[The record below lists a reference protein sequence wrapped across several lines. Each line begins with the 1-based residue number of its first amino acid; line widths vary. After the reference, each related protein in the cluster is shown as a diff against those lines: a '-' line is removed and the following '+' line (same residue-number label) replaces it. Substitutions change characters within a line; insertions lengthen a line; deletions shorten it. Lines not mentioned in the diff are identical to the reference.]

1 MEQNK
6 NKEVAQNTFTFI
18 EILFKNWLYIVMA
31 LILGALAFLG
41 YSIIN
46 IKPTY
51 TASRSYILRTTM
63 ADGSQANQATLAKKY
78 FSTVEKLIIS
88 PNTLSEVNSAYKQ
101 DQVENGIALEDIE
114 YLSSGNISVI
124 YQDTSLIFKVTYTD
138 ISQAKAIEKLSILV
152 ETFRYSDIFKEGIMA
167 SDVQLIETQTKQY
180 WVVEKNTVYAK
191 YTALGA
197 IVGFAISIVI
207 ITAIYVFDN
216 KIRDKK
222 DYEELTGVS
231 VIAYIAKEKGPKQK
245 EEE

>member
-6 NKEVAQNTFTFI
+6 NKEVSQNTFTFI

-63 ADGSQANQATLAKKY
+63 ADGTQANQATLAKRY
-78 FSTVEKLIIS
+78 FTTVEKLIIS
-88 PNTLSEVNSAYKQ
+88 PNALEEVNSAYKQ
-101 DQVENGIALEDIE
+101 EQIDDGVALEDIE
-114 YLSSGNISVI
+114 YLSSGNIGVV
-124 YQDTSLIFKVTYTD
+124 YQDNSLIFKIKYTD
-138 ISQAKAIEKLSILV
+138 ISQAKAKEKLSVLV
-152 ETFRYSDIFKEGIMA
+152 ETFRYSDIFKDGIMA
-167 SDVQLIETQTKQY
+167 TEVQLIETQQNG
-180 WVVEKNTVYAK
+180 VVERNTVYAK

-197 IVGFAISIVI
+197 IVGFAVSIVI

-222 DYEELTGVS
+222 EYEELTGVS
-231 VIAYIAKEKGPKQK
+231 VIAYIAKEKGPKEK

>member
-6 NKEVAQNTFTFI
+6 NTTTSTPTTFPFL
-18 EILFKNWLYIVMA
+18 EILLKNWLYIVMA
-31 LILGALAFLG
+31 VVLCALIFLG
-41 YSIIN
+41 YSMIN
-46 IKPTY
+46 LKPTY
-51 TASRSYILRTTM
+51 TASRSYILRTFMNGKAT
-63 ADGSQANQATLAKKY
+63 QANQATLAKRY

-88 PNTLSEVNSAYKQ
+88 PNALEEVNSAYKQ
-101 DQVENGIALEDIE
+101 DQIDDGVALEDIE

-138 ISQAKAIEKLSILV
+138 ISQAKAIEKLSVLV
-152 ETFRYSDIFKEGIMA
+152 ETFRYSDIFKDGIMA
-167 SDVQLIETQTKQY
+167 TEVQLIETQQN
-180 WVVEKNTVYAK
+180 WVVERNTVYAK

-197 IVGFAISIVI
+197 IVGFAVSIVI

-222 DYEELTGVS
+222 EYEELTGVG

>member
-6 NKEVAQNTFTFI
+6 NKEVSQNTFTFI

-63 ADGSQANQATLAKKY
+63 ADGTQANQATLAKRY

-101 DQVENGIALEDIE
+101 EQIDDGVALEDIE
-114 YLSSGNISVI
+114 YLSSGNIGVV
-124 YQDTSLIFKVTYTD
+124 YQDNSLIFKIKYTD
-138 ISQAKAIEKLSILV
+138 ISQAKAKEKLSVLV
-152 ETFRYSDIFKEGIMA
+152 ETFRYSDIFKDGIMA
-167 SDVQLIETQTKQY
+167 TEVQLIETQQN

-197 IVGFAISIVI
+197 IVGFAIAIVV

-222 DYEELTGVS
+222 EYEELTGVS

>member
-6 NKEVAQNTFTFI
+6 NKEVSQNTFTFI

-63 ADGSQANQATLAKKY
+63 ADGTQANQATLAKRY

-101 DQVENGIALEDIE
+101 EQIDDGVALEDIE
-114 YLSSGNISVI
+114 YLSSGNIGVV
-124 YQDTSLIFKVTYTD
+124 YQDNSLIFKIKYTD
-138 ISQAKAIEKLSILV
+138 ISQAKAIEKLSVLV
-152 ETFRYSDIFKEGIMA
+152 ETFRYSDIFKDGIMA
-167 SDVQLIETQTKQY
+167 TEVQLIETQQNG
-180 WVVEKNTVYAK
+180 VVERNTVYAK

-197 IVGFAISIVI
+197 IVGFAVSIVI

-222 DYEELTGVS
+222 EYEELTGVS
-231 VIAYIAKEKGPKQK
+231 VIAYIAKEKGPKEK

>member
-6 NKEVAQNTFTFI
+6 NKEVSQNTFTFI

-63 ADGSQANQATLAKKY
+63 ADGTQANQATLAKRY
-78 FSTVEKLIIS
+78 FTTVEKLIIS
-88 PNTLSEVNSAYKQ
+88 PNALEEVNSAYKQ
-101 DQVENGIALEDIE
+101 EQIDDGVALEDIE
-114 YLSSGNISVI
+114 YLSSGNIGVV
-124 YQDTSLIFKVTYTD
+124 YQDNSLIFKIKYTD
-138 ISQAKAIEKLSILV
+138 ISQAKAIEKLSVLV
-152 ETFRYSDIFKEGIMA
+152 ETFRYSDIFKDGIMA
-167 SDVQLIETQTKQY
+167 TEVQLIETQQNG
-180 WVVEKNTVYAK
+180 VVERNTVYAK

-197 IVGFAISIVI
+197 IVGFAVSIVI

-222 DYEELTGVS
+222 EYEELTGVS
-231 VIAYIAKEKGPKQK
+231 VIAYIAKEKGPKEK